1 MIRYAIVIFIS
12 LLFTGIE
19 KFNSSHSQAKCQ
31 EVVSTCV
38 VAKDIATEHLLHSA
52 AECCSLLSTHGATT
66 NISIR
71 IGSTSHNTARHR
83 QGNSTKQTL
92 HTSPCRHRGH
102 VTDIFNFNQHRSS
115 LRVVY
120 YLHTLCRLRI

>member
-1 MIRYAIVIFIS
+1 MTRYAIVILIT

-19 KFNSSHSQAKCQ
+19 KLNNSRSKVKSQDI
-31 EVVSTCV
+31 VSTYV
-38 VAKDIATEHLLHSA
+38 VAKDVATEHLQHSA

-66 NISIR
+66 NISVR
-71 IGSTSHNTARHR
+71 IGSHSNNIVRHR
-83 QGNSTKQTL
+83 QGNNTKQTI
-92 HTSPCRHRGH
+92 HISPCRHRGH